1 MTAEPDDG
9 GAAVAAAAT
18 PPAQADAA
26 LYRRGVAC
34 VLGSALVFS
43 LNGLIFRSM
52 ESADAWQVLFWRS
65 GALFVAMTCL
75 FALRH
80 RGRAVAEFRRAG
92 RGALLAGPL
101 IGVAGVCFIQALDHT
116 TVANTLFTT
125 SSVPLFAAVLAWVV
139 LGERVRGATW
149 IAIAV
154 AMAGIAVMV
163 LDGLDT
169 GTVTGNLLALATA
182 VLFASFVV
190 VLRAQRHADMLAA
203 ICVAALVTTAIGGV
217 MADDF
222 VVSARD
228 LAILLVWGAL
238 LSCLGHS
245 LFTFASR
252 HVPAAELTL
261 IGMSEMAIGPL
272 WVWLA
277 FDETPTALSLT
288 GGLIVICALTG
299 WTLSRRNTS
308 GQSGAKA
315 SL

>member
-1 MTAEPDDG
+1 MTAGPDDG
-9 GAAVAAAAT
+9 GAAATAT
-18 PPAQADAA
+18 PTALADAA
-26 LYRRGVAC
+26 LYRRGVIC
-34 VLGSALVFS
+34 VLASALVFS

-52 ESADAWQVLFWRS
+52 ESADAWQVLFWRG

-80 RGRAVAEFRRAG
+80 RRRAVAEARRAG

-125 SSVPLFAAVLAWVV
+125 SSVPLFAAVMAWAV
-139 LGERVRGATW
+139 LGERVRRATW
-149 IAIAV
+149 AAIAV

-163 LDGLDT
+163 VDGLDT
-169 GTVTGNLLALATA
+169 GTVVGNLLALATA
-182 VLFASFVV
+182 VLFAAFVV
-190 VLRAQRHADMLAA
+190 VLRAQRHVDMLAS
-203 ICVAALVTTAIGGV
+203 ICVAALVTAAIGGV
-217 MADDF
+217 MADDL
-222 VVSARD
+222 VVSRRD
-228 LAILLVWGAL
+228 LALLFVWGGL

-245 LFTFASR
+245 LFTLASR

-277 FDETPTALSLT
+277 FNETPTALSLA
-288 GGLIVICALTG
+288 GGVIVIGALVG
-299 WTLSRRNTS
+299 WTLSQRKPRA
-308 GQSGAKA
+308 QSGAKA